1 MPHAHIV
8 TGEKTTL
15 PEFPSAFP
23 LKIMGEAR
31 ENFAQV
37 MVEIVCKHA
46 PDYDPA
52 SIEMRPSKQ
61 GKYIGLTCVI
71 QATSQAQ
78 LDALYRE
85 LCAHPLVKMVL

>member
-1 MPHAHIV
+1 M

-15 PEFPSAFP
+15 LEFPTAFP

-31 ENFAQV
+31 DNFTQV

-52 SIEMRPSKQ
+52 SVEMRPSKQ
-61 GKYIGLTCVI
+61 GKYLGLTCVI

-85 LCAHPLVKMVL
+85 LSAHPLVKMVL

>member
-1 MPHAHIV
+1 M
-8 TGEKTTL
+8 TEEKITL
-15 PEFPSAFP
+15 LEFPTSFP

-31 ENFAQV
+31 GDFAQV

-61 GKYIGLTCVI
+61 GKYLGLTCVI

-85 LCAHPLVKMVL
+85 LSAHPLVKMVL